1 MIDNDIAVIDKSF
14 GIDTAVEEAQRA
26 TNAAHV
32 EVETS
37 LRFESCRFHCN
48 VCNFGKL
55 RHAEGTG
62 QEYVAQNMHA
72 VDEGDASGNRLLL
85 DVGLWLTQKVKDHF
99 TKVKKMEIDMKYI
112 DPTYMIRAI
121 PSNASENISCTL
133 LAQSAVQGAM
143 GGYTGFTVGPVNSRR
158 AYIPISRVTEAQNT
172 VKLTEDVGLTACFYK
187 SA

>member
-55 RHAEGTG
+55 RHEGTG